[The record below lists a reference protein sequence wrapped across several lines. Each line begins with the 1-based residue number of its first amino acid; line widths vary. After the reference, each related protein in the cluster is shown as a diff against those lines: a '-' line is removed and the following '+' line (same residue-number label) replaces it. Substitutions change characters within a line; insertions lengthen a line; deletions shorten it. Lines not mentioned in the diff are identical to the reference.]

1 MDRKTAEAALDTG
14 FIHTLR
20 DPLWKDI
27 GLDDAFRHLYLEK
40 NVQKLANIKQNGP
53 TCNIYP
59 GAVHTRLNHSL
70 GVYHVGRLIMKK
82 LCMTSNEDF
91 TYTGIRS
98 FLAACLLHDIGH
110 FPYAHSLKEL
120 SISRAFPIRPFPQ
133 GTQHQGA

>member
-53 TCNIYP
+53 ACNIYP

-82 LCMTSNEDF
+82 LCITGNEDF
-91 TYTGIRS
+91 TYTGKIKRYETLNEVLENFREMNELEFSIRNKTVVVS
-98 FLAACLLHDIGH
+98 KV
-110 FPYAHSLKEL
+110 S
-120 SISRAFPIRPFPQ
+120 
-133 GTQHQGA
+133 